1 MADTYRCRL
10 SLPSANRGEV
20 KNVKNVAEMWTWV
33 ASALPLFGFGKL
45 DVSLFTETTKKALGH
60 TNAKVRQGK
69 IFTLSYS
76 ILIFLNLKNNISDI
90 ELNL

>member
-1 MADTYRCRL
+1 MAEYL
-10 SLPSANRGEV
+10 SLPFVIAKVLPIGEKL

-45 DVSLFTETTKKALGH
+45 DVGLFTETTKKALGH

-69 IFTLSYS
+69 IFVYP
-76 ILIFLNLKNNISDI
+76 I
-90 ELNL
+90 